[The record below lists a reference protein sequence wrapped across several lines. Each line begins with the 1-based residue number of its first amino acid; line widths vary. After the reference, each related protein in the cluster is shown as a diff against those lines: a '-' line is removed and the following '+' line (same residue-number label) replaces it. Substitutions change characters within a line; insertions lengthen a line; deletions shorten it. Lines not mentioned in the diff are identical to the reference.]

1 MSPSLSHTTH
11 KLKPPDSGGYCAV
24 VPPFLSP
31 RPRASLLHN
40 CASLPH
46 QQLTAPF
53 FPAPFLGP
61 FSRPPITLP
70 HVSVPSLNLPGGQV
84 HRLLLTRHPRCHL
97 RWSNLSQGE
106 VSLPSSP
113 IPSFLS
119 PAMTTDLPSLGQLSF
134 PFPPDTETSPCSISR
149 PSSLRVLSLAHFP
162 PQSLFA
168 TVSCPSCPCLSW
180 LSRTSLGPRPLPSS
194 VVTLVACP
202 CHLHC

>member
-1 MSPSLSHTTH
+1 MNPSLSHTSSNY
-11 KLKPPDSGGYCAV
+11 LILGGHHAF
-24 VPPFLSP
+24 VPPFLPP

-40 CASLPH
+40 YASLPH
-46 QQLTAPF
+46 QLTAPF
-53 FPAPFLGP
+53 FSLHSFWDPFLAHP
-61 FSRPPITLP
+61 SHCLMCLF
-70 HVSVPSLNLPGGQV
+70 PSLNLLGRQV
-84 HRLLLTRHPRCHL
+84 HRL
-97 RWSNLSQGE
+97 LSQGE
-106 VSLPSSP
+106 VSLSSP
-113 IPSFLS
+113 PNPSFLS
-119 PAMTTDLPSLGQLSF
+119 PAMTTDLPSLCQLSF